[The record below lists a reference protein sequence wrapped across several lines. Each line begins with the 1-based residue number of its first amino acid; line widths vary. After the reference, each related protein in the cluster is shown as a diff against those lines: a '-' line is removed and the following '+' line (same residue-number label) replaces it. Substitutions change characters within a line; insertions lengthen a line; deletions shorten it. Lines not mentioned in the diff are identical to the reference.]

1 MALLFKSEL
10 DRADLWADALRRC
23 DPSLDVRVWP
33 EIGQPA
39 EIDYALVWKPPPGL
53 LASLPE
59 LKLIFSLGAGVDHLT
74 SDPELPPGVPVLRMV
89 EPGLTGGM
97 TEYVVMSVLMHHRRM
112 VDYAGL
118 QRDNVW
124 KVIPT
129 PLATERRVGIMGLG
143 VLGAESAAALTGL
156 GFDVAGW
163 SRSPKSLQ
171 GVESFHGA
179 EQLEAFLAR
188 TEILVCLLPLT
199 EETRG
204 ILNAR
209 TFAQLPRGAAVINVG
224 RGDLLLEDDLLQA
237 LEDGQ
242 VGAATLDVFAAEPL
256 DRAHPFWSHP
266 RVIITPHIASLTVPD
281 SGARAVIENIRRH
294 QSGAPLLNVAD
305 LGRGY

>member
-23 DPSLDVRVWP
+23 DPALDVRVWP
-33 EIGQPA
+33 KVGEPA

-53 LASLPE
+53 LASLPQ
-59 LKLIFSLGAGVDHLT
+59 LRLIFSLGAGIDHLT
-74 SDPELPPGVPVLRMV
+74 SDPELPPGIPVLRMV

-118 QRDNVW
+118 QRDKVW
-124 KVIPT
+124 EVLPA
-129 PLATERRVGIMGLG
+129 PLAAERRVGIMGVG
-143 VLGAESAAALTGL
+143 VLGADAAAALTGL

-163 SRSPKSLQ
+163 SRTPKSIE
-171 GVESFHGA
+171 GVESFHGSD
-179 EQLEAFLAR
+179 QLEAFLAR
-188 TEILVCLLPLT
+188 TEILVCLVPLT
-199 EETRG
+199 DETRG

-209 TFAQLPRGAAVINVG
+209 AFAQLPRGAAVINVG
-224 RGDLLLEDDLLQA
+224 RGELLAEDDLLNA
-237 LEDGQ
+237 LEHGQ

-256 DRAHPFWSHP
+256 APEHPFWSHP
-266 RVIITPHIASLTVPD
+266 RVVVTPHIASLTVPD

-294 QSGAPLLNVAD
+294 EAGQPLLNVAD
-305 LGRGY
+305 LERGY

>member
-23 DPSLDVRVWP
+23 DPALDVRVWP
-33 EIGQPA
+33 KVGEPA

-53 LASLPE
+53 LASLPQ
-59 LKLIFSLGAGVDHLT
+59 LRLIFSLGAGIDHLT
-74 SDPELPPGVPVLRMV
+74 SDPELPPGIPVLRMV

-118 QRDNVW
+118 QRDKVW
-124 KVIPT
+124 EVLPA
-129 PLATERRVGIMGLG
+129 PLAAERRVGIMGVG
-143 VLGAESAAALTGL
+143 VLGADAAAALTGL

-163 SRSPKSLQ
+163 SRTPKSID
-171 GVESFHGA
+171 GVESFHGPD
-179 EQLEAFLAR
+179 QLEAFLAR
-188 TEILVCLLPLT
+188 TEILVCLVPLT
-199 EETRG
+199 DETRG

-224 RGDLLLEDDLLQA
+224 RGELLAEDDLLQA

-242 VGAATLDVFAAEPL
+242 IGAATLDVFAAEPL
-256 DRAHPFWSHP
+256 DPEHPFWSHP
-266 RVIITPHIASLTVPD
+266 RVVVTPHIASLTVPD

-294 QSGAPLLNVAD
+294 EAGQPLLNVAD

>member
-23 DPSLDVRVWP
+23 DPALDVRVWP
-33 EIGQPA
+33 KVGEPA

-53 LASLPE
+53 LASLPQ
-59 LKLIFSLGAGVDHLT
+59 LRLIFSLGAGIDHLT
-74 SDPELPPGVPVLRMV
+74 SDPELPPGIPVLRMV

-118 QRDNVW
+118 QRDKVW
-124 KVIPT
+124 EVLPA
-129 PLATERRVGIMGLG
+129 PLAAERRVGIMGVG
-143 VLGAESAAALTGL
+143 VLGADAAAALTGL

-163 SRSPKSLQ
+163 SRTPKSID
-171 GVESFHGA
+171 GVESFHGPD
-179 EQLEAFLAR
+179 QLEAFLAR
-188 TEILVCLLPLT
+188 TEILVCLVPLT
-199 EETRG
+199 DETRG

-209 TFAQLPRGAAVINVG
+209 AFAQLPRGAAVINVG
-224 RGDLLLEDDLLQA
+224 RGELLAGDDLLNA
-237 LEDGQ
+237 LEHGQ

-256 DRAHPFWSHP
+256 APEHPFWSHP
-266 RVIITPHIASLTVPD
+266 RVVVTPHIASLTVPD

-294 QSGAPLLNVAD
+294 EAGQPLLNVAD
-305 LGRGY
+305 LERGY

>member
-10 DRADLWADALRRC
+10 DRADLWAEALRRC
-23 DPSLDVRVWP
+23 DPALEVRVWP

-53 LASLPE
+53 LASLPA

-118 QRDNVW
+118 QRDKVW
-124 KVIPT
+124 EVLPA
-129 PLATERRVGIMGLG
+129 PLAAERRIGIMGLG
-143 VLGAESAAALTGL
+143 VLGAEAAGALTGL

-163 SRSPKSLQ
+163 SRTPKSIA
-171 GVESFHGA
+171 GVESFHG
-179 EQLEAFLAR
+179 EGQLEAFLAR
-188 TEILVCLLPLT
+188 SEILVCLLPLT
-199 EETRG
+199 DETRG

-224 RGDLLLEDDLLQA
+224 RGDLLAEDDLLQA
-237 LEDGQ
+237 LDGGQ

-256 DRAHPFWSHP
+256 APEHPFWTHP
-266 RVIITPHIASLTVPD
+266 RVVITPHIASLTVPD
-281 SGARAVIENIRRH
+281 SGARAVIDNIRRH
-294 QSGAPLLNVAD
+294 EAGTPLHNVAD